1 MKIKGQI
8 ILLLLMLVVCFN
20 TDTYGAGK
28 DTERGRPLSVDFKND
43 SVVIAA
49 EFENDLRK
57 VQAELAADAAIGL
70 QIDGYGWNYGT
81 PAKNREMAQKRAE
94 AVQRWFVEHS
104 VDPNR
109 LVINNMGDSKPV
121 ARKDGAAAQTPA
133 GRVEILQVSLNR
145 PSAYLPAD
153 RYEFAPVMEG
163 KEVVHD
169 FVVQNKGSAPLE
181 IQKVKTD

>member
-49 EFENDLRK
+49 EFENDL
-57 VQAELAADAAIGL
+57 
-70 QIDGYGWNYGT
+70 
-81 PAKNREMAQKRAE
+81 
-94 AVQRWFVEHS
+94 
-104 VDPNR
+104 
-109 LVINNMGDSKPV
+109 
-121 ARKDGAAAQTPA
+121 
-133 GRVEILQVSLNR
+133 NR